1 MSKDH
6 VPATPAI
13 RALKDSGVHFIPRP
27 YKYEERGGTGV
38 AAREI
43 GVDEHLTV
51 KTLVMEDEKKAPFIV
66 LMHGDREVSTREL
79 ARILGVK
86 TVQPCDPAA
95 ANRHTG
101 YMVGG
106 TSPFGTK
113 KALPVYVEASVLEL
127 PRIWI
132 NGGRRGYLVGIAPEV
147 LERLFEPF
155 FTTRPAGQGAGLG
168 LPLCY
173 GIVQRHQGRIEVKS
187 EVGRGS
193 VFRVCLPVATAR
205 S

>member
-6 VPATPAI
+6 IPATPAI
-13 RALKDSGVHFIPRP
+13 RVLKDNGVDFVPRP
-27 YKYEERGGTGV
+27 YKYEERGGTEV
-38 AAREI
+38 AAREL

-51 KTLVMEDEKKAPFIV
+51 KTLVMEDEKKAPFVV

-79 ARILGVK
+79 ARTLGVK

-113 KALPVYVEASVLEL
+113 KALPVYAEETILSLPAIYINAGRKGLLVEMKPAD
-127 PRIWI
+127 
-132 NGGRRGYLVGIAPEV
+132 LV
-147 LERLFEPF
+147 RLLKPV
-155 FTTRPAGQGAGLG
+155 T
-168 LPLCY
+168 
-173 GIVQRHQGRIEVKS
+173 VK
-187 EVGRGS
+187 
-193 VFRVCLPVATAR
+193 VAR
-205 S
+205 

>member
-6 VPATPAI
+6 IPATPAI
-13 RALKDSGVHFIPRP
+13 RVLKDNGVDFVPRP
-27 YKYEERGGTGV
+27 YKYEERGGTEV
-38 AAREI
+38 AAREL

-79 ARILGVK
+79 ARVLGVK

-113 KALPVYVEASVLEL
+113 KALPVYVEETILSL
-127 PRIWI
+127 PAIYI
-132 NGGRRGYLVGIAPEV
+132 NAGRKGLLVEMKPADLV
-147 LERLFEPF
+147 RL
-155 FTTRPAGQGAGLG
+155 L
-168 LPLCY
+168 
-173 GIVQRHQGRIEVKS
+173 K
-187 EVGRGS
+187 
-193 VFRVCLPVATAR
+193 PVTVNVAR
-205 S
+205 